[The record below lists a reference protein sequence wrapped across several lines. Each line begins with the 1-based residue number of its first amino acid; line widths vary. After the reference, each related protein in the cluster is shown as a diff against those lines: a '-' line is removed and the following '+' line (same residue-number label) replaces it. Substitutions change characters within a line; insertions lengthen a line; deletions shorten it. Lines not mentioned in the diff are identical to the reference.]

1 MRKKKIIQYYID
13 IELYTTPY
21 YPNLKI
27 YFKDHK
33 EKKQEFILKL
43 VFSLLDYKGGKKY
56 RKYRNYKN
64 NYK

>member
-33 EKKQEFILKL
+33 EK
-43 VFSLLDYKGGKKY
+43 
-56 RKYRNYKN
+56 NKN
-64 NYK
+64 LY